1 MNPTTELVHFAGRGL
16 RKAGRVLTDW
26 GSLRGTW
33 FDVGAFRCE
42 HTYGYALQNQSL
54 RVFAF
59 EPNLQLAAKL
69 FGALPNIVVV
79 PMAVSETD
87 GCAEFN
93 ITAAPASS
101 SLLPIDN
108 ANARQ
113 WVGGNGINVVSR
125 TIVPTIRLDTFMN
138 LAGIQTVDYLKI
150 DAQGADLSVVKSLGD
165 RLKDL
170 RKIYLEVSVTPHPV
184 YRGTASKDEVVEFL
198 SARGFELV
206 AVESQSDGQEENLT
220 FENRAAHST

>member
-1 MNPTTELVHFAGRGL
+1 MRSADDLVHFAGRGL
-16 RKAGRVLTDW
+16 RKAGRFLMDW
-26 GSLRGTW
+26 RSLRGIW
-33 FDVGAFRCE
+33 FDVGACRCD
-42 HTYGYALQNQSL
+42 HTYGFALYNPSL

-59 EPNLQLAAKL
+59 EPNMQLAAKM

-101 SLLPIDN
+101 SLLTIDD

-113 WVGGNGINVVSR
+113 WIGGQGISVVNR

-150 DAQGADLSVVKSLGD
+150 DAQGADLSVVKSLGE
-165 RLKDL
+165 RLRDL
-170 RKIYLEVSVTPHPV
+170 RKIYLEVSITPFPV
-184 YRGTASKDEVVEFL
+184 YHGSASKGEVVEFL
-198 SARGFELV
+198 AARGFELV

-220 FENRAAHST
+220 FENRVAGA